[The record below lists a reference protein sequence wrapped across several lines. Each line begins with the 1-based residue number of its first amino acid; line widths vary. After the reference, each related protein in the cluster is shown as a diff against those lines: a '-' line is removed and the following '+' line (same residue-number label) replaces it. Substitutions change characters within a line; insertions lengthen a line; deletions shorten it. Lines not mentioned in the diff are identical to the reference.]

1 MAEAPAAY
9 RHPQV
14 DARVRVGRYLLVS
27 VLTRL
32 IVGVYVRL
40 RVEGRER
47 LPAGPVI
54 YCFSHLNWTDPFMLV
69 SGLPVYPRLF
79 FFGPKEYD
87 MRVGGRNRVMAWA
100 GTTVPYKP
108 GNDDMLDA
116 TRRVRSVLTTGGAL
130 AIAGE
135 GRIHAGESAL
145 LPLEEGPAYF
155 ALRFGVPIVPIAING
170 TSWLRFGRRV
180 RVRIGDPIPATGRP
194 TREAIAALTASTW
207 TALHA
212 LVAGHPDYPPPGPF
226 GRWLTERF
234 NEWPEG
240 SRPRVDA

>member
-1 MAEAPAAY
+1 MPEPAEDY
-9 RHPQV
+9 RHAAV
-14 DARVRVGRYLLVS
+14 DARVGFGRYIFAR
-27 VLTRL
+27 VLSTL
-32 IVGVYVRL
+32 MVKVYVRL

-47 LPAGPVI
+47 LPKGPVL
-54 YCFSHLNWTDPFMLV
+54 YCFSHLNWTDPFILMA
-69 SGLPVYPRLF
+69 SLPLRPRLY
-79 FFGPKEYD
+79 FFGPKEND

-100 GTTVPYKP
+100 GTTIPYKH
-108 GNDDMLDA
+108 GNNDLLDA
-116 TRRVRSVLTTGGAL
+116 TRRVRSALTTGGAV

-135 GRIHAGESAL
+135 GRIHAGESRL

-155 ALRFGVPIVPIAING
+155 ALRFGVPIVPVAING
-170 TSWLRFGRRV
+170 TSWLKFGRRV

-194 TREAIAALTASTW
+194 TREAMTALSATTW

-234 NEWPEG
+234 NDWPEG
-240 SRPRVDA
+240 SRPEVEG